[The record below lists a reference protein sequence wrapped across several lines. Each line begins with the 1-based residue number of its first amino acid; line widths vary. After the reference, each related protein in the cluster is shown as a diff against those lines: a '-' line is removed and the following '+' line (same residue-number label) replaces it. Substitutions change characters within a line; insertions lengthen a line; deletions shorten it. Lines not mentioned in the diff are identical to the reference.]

1 MSRVSIIQGL
11 IPIAATPAQR
21 QQRIDGADR
30 ARRITSDDPVPGLLN
45 REDFRAQLGL
55 AIAAAKQQHKQVGL
69 LLLDLDNLTSVIE
82 RLGPA
87 IGDEL
92 CRQVASRVL
101 GCLRKSDTAGCFIH
115 EELLVLLPEVAGE
128 QGVSELVVHLHRSLV
143 ATYTVDGYNI
153 ALTVS
158 IGVAV
163 YPNEGSIRE
172 DLTKHS
178 CMYLSSIHNRDS
190 RYLLQRMALSP
201 DHAPGR
207 LL

>member
-1 MSRVSIIQGL
+1 MSRVSTRQGL
-11 IPIAATPAQR
+11 APTAATLTQR
-21 QQRIDGADR
+21 QQRIDSSNR
-30 ARRITSDDPVPGLLN
+30 AWPPDGPFPGLLN
-45 REDFRAQLGL
+45 REGFRAELGL
-55 AIAAAKQQHKQVGL
+55 AIACAKQQHKQVGL

-82 RLGPA
+82 RLGSA

-101 GCLRKSDTAGCFIH
+101 GCLRTSDTAGCFVQ
-115 EELLVLLPEVAGE
+115 EKLLVMLPEVAGE

-143 ATYTVDGYNI
+143 APYYVDSHTI
-153 ALTVS
+153 ALMVS
-158 IGVAV
+158 MGVAV

-178 CMYLSSIHNRDS
+178 CMYLSSLHNRDS

-201 DHAPGR
+201 DHRPGR